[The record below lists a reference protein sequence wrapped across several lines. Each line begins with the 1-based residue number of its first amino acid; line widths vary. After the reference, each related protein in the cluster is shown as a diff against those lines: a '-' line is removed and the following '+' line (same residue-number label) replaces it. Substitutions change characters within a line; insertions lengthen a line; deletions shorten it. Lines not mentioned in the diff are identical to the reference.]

1 VERDA
6 VGSEVDDAGALEAW
20 LLIELE
26 LELLN
31 DGALTGEGLLGAL

>member
-1 VERDA
+1 VERDVA
-6 VGSEVDDAGALEAW
+6 GSAIDDAGALEAW

-31 DGALTGEGLLGAL
+31 DGGLAGEGLLGAL